1 MAPSSLC
8 LTIAIFM
15 ALFFQAARHGC
26 PCLSVSVF
34 WARRVHNGQSPAI
47 QRRAEVICPPEFV
60 VEPA

>member
-26 PCLSVSVF
+26 PCLLVSVF
-34 WARRVHNGQSPAI
+34 GPGVFIVAKARQFKGGQK
-47 QRRAEVICPPEFV
+47 
-60 VEPA
+60 